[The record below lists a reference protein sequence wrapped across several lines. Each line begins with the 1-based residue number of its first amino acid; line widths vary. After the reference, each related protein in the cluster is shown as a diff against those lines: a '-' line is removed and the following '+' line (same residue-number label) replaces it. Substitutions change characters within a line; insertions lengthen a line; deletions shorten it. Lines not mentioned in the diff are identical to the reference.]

1 MVGGEWW
8 VVSGEGEGEGRLF
21 WIFVAA
27 ASRHFVPLPTLL
39 KLEKPL
45 EAEGVEY
52 CTILY
57 ILSKYDMVRVQN
69 LRPSD
74 AIGCFNDATQLG
86 IGMIRHN
93 PTHHEHEPWRTLLV
107 TTHLPAP
114 LTQ

>member
-1 MVGGEWW
+1 MARGEVVMVGGEWW

-57 ILSKYDMVRVQN
+57 ILSKYDWYEYKISVHRM
-69 LRPSD
+69 LSD
-74 AIGCFNDATQLG
+74 AST
-86 IGMIRHN
+86 MRHSSAS
-93 PTHHEHEPWRTLLV
+93 V
-107 TTHLPAP
+107 
-114 LTQ
+114 